1 MCTCVSRFL
10 PGVLP
15 DPPVSASPGKRRSQ
29 SLSALPK
36 DDKNSP
42 GKVRY
47 TQTHGAHSSRENPW
61 LFRHKKKTFV
71 LFTLCPSCRYFLEH
85 RGRRITSGGPW
96 TPSWSSASAI
106 VLSFTSGTL
115 IRTTAPLARSWESGG
130 MLWDPKKNRN
140 ITTLHSRYSHVC
152 AYGLTDYCTAVEALL
167 TGWRKWCEVLRFF
180 PKSWCL
186 LCWVINM
193 SGILRSWLSYTSRL
207 RPVYKRA
214 YLLE

>member
-1 MCTCVSRFL
+1 MYLCVQVFTRC
-10 PGVLP
+10 
-15 DPPVSASPGKRRSQ
+15 PPRPT
-29 SLSALPK
+29 SLSISRETPFSVSECAAQRWQKQPWQGLIHTNTRSTLQYRK
-36 DDKNSP
+36 S
-42 GKVRY
+42 V
-47 TQTHGAHSSRENPW
+47 TLQTHR
-61 LFRHKKKTFV
+61 KTFV
-71 LFTLCPSCRYFLEH
+71 FFTLCPSCRYFLEH

-152 AYGLTDYCTAVEALL
+152 AYGLTHYCTAVEALL